1 MASTFKV
8 RRITSLQTLKRRT
21 EMRFLL
27 GLMIGYGV
35 GLLLAPASGEETRA
49 RVAENLDENA
59 RDKARQIG
67 ARAGEMAYEELKK
80 TV

>member
-1 MASTFKV
+1 
-8 RRITSLQTLKRRT
+8 
-21 EMRFLL
+21 MRFLL

-49 RVAENLDENA
+49 RIAENLDENA